1 MPVYRSVS
9 LPFGQQRYMKMNAY
23 NDISYDEV
31 QRGIA
36 AARRLR
42 SEAWSGWTY
51 AAAKAA
57 ARAASVV
64 VALVITLFEATRRA
78 RRRRA
83 TIRML
88 SGLSDQTL
96 KDIGLTR
103 GSIYL
108 VADEVSASLRPTR
121 PGRVVIR
128 ATSRDGSKASVAA

>member
-1 MPVYRSVS
+1 
-9 LPFGQQRYMKMNAY
+9 MNTY

-42 SEAWSGWTY
+42 SETWSGWTY
-51 AAAKAA
+51 LAAKAA

-64 VALVITLFEATRRA
+64 VALVITVFEATRRA

-83 TIRML
+83 TIHAL
-88 SGLSDQTL
+88 SALPDHTL

-103 GSIYL
+103 GSIHM
-108 VADEVSASLRPTR
+108 VASELSASPRPTR
-121 PGRVVIR
+121 PGHIVTS
-128 ATSRDGSKASVAA
+128 ATSGSKPTLAA